1 MEDMLSITSPDFS
14 IANQPNGITELTH
27 RVYYSSE
34 LSGFLEEINGDLTF
48 YGADYT
54 FLRRAYLTN
63 SCRIIPFELTDG
75 CGLVLDCNMFL
86 NECEW
91 RPDLCQVKG
100 QLVDG
105 GFLSLIDQNMAIK
118 AYVNVG
124 RSKNDVDISSSV
136 LEQTNLYYYGQNQQS
151 GGGDIAAQN
160 RVGVRVYDAFK
171 MLVAFMTDGALGFES
186 DFFRPDDLGRGY
198 YTLITG
204 NSLRTGDVNSWP
216 LISFEE
222 LYTDC
227 QRLFNLS
234 FATETVGGVKRLRIE
249 PTSFFRQTNS
259 SITLADPD
267 AVTQTSNEKSF
278 YQKIEFGSNK
288 FSDANFDYF
297 PNATFLG
304 FREEEFHLGGQ
315 CNTRNVL
322 KLQTETLIYD
332 TNRIQAALPVASGGA
347 ADPDNILDEDIYIVQ
362 HYSDNSVANTP
373 NPLSPTVNVYFN
385 EILSNYNIALRWG
398 DGIPYPIYL
407 FLGLAQNFATGVLT
421 ITNFLLAGIGVFR
434 YVLGG
439 DSTGFDLPLRQIVNC
454 NDDTFPLGED
464 PNGNYT
470 IQLATPESF
479 NPAGTWPPP
488 IALLGGRYTA
498 PFDAV
503 YVCKFEG
510 ITYIETLDPAQ
521 SVGFGIA
528 FQVFNSFNVFQYEH
542 YWFKTSQPN
551 AVGFGL
557 ASNQWDVSVPLFMS
571 TGDYVIL
578 TIFDP
583 KDLSSENFGYDYTTV
598 YILNGAKFIVEDP
611 LGGQWAT
618 YDPNDNALI
627 NTAIKYP
634 ITSQTWQTY
643 LNNRH
648 GIISVPFNNG
658 AIEGRTNDLSRN
670 LHTGMTEV
678 KIVSTFGQTEI

>member
-1 MEDMLSITSPDFS
+1 MLSITSPDFS

-34 LSGFLEEINGDLTF
+34 LSGFLEEINGELTF
-48 YGADYT
+48 HGADYT

-63 SCRIIPFELTDG
+63 ACNIIPFEILDG

-100 QLVDG
+100 QLVDA
-105 GFLSLIDQNMAIK
+105 GFLSLIDQNMGIK

-136 LEQTNLYYYGQNQQS
+136 LEQTNLYYYGQNQQG

-204 NSLRTGDVNSWP
+204 NSLRTSDVNSWP
-216 LISFEE
+216 YISFEE
-222 LYTDC
+222 LYKDC

-234 FATETVGGVKRLRIE
+234 FTTETVGGLKRLRIE
-249 PTSFFRQTNS
+249 PTSFFRQTNA

-267 AVTQTSNEKSF
+267 AVVQTSNEKSF
-278 YQKIEFGSNK
+278 YQKVEFGSNE
-288 FSDANFDYF
+288 FDNDDYTYF
-297 PNATFLG
+297 PKVAFLG
-304 FREEEFHLGGQ
+304 ARKEEYHLGGQ
-315 CNTRNVL
+315 CNTNNVL
-322 KLQTETLIYD
+322 KLRTEVLITD

-347 ADPDNILDEDIYIVQ
+347 ADPSNITDEDTYLIL
-362 HYSDNSVANTP
+362 HYSDNSVANYP
-373 NPLSPTVNVYFN
+373 NPLFPTTLVYFN
-385 EILSNYNIALRWG
+385 ELLTNFQTALRWG
-398 DGIPYPIYL
+398 DGIPNSIYL
-407 FLGLAQNFATGVLT
+407 FLGSGLN
-421 ITNFLLAGIGVFR
+421 
-434 YVLGG
+434 GG
-439 DSTGFDLPLRQIVNC
+439 QAVRINNYLPPYQPISFIAFGAYLK
-454 NDDTFPLGED
+454 FPLSAFPNGYD
-464 PNGNYT
+464 PNGNISQST
-470 IQLATPESF
+470 DNLGLGSLTPIWS
-479 NPAGTWPPP
+479 
-488 IALLGGRYTA
+488 LGQTMFTA
-498 PFDAV
+498 PID
-503 YVCKFEG
+503 G
-510 ITYIETLDPAQ
+510 IYSVSVRLVLDILDTSA
-521 SVGFGIA
+521 
-528 FQVFNSFNVFQYEH
+528 FNS
-542 YWFKTSQPN
+542 
-551 AVGFGL
+551 
-557 ASNQWDVSVPLFMS
+557 
-571 TGDYVIL
+571 L
-578 TIFDP
+578 TIRRFNTVA
-583 KDLSSENFGYDYTTV
+583 SGIITSIEFGDILMNGNT
-598 YILNGAKFIVEDP
+598 YILNGAWIWEGSYTFNLLQDERVAVLLTIAQAEITILDGSSFTVGSNFTAFKTYNPED
-611 LGGQWAT
+611 
-618 YDPNDNALI
+618 NNLI
-627 NTAIKYP
+627 DTAIKYP

>member
-1 MEDMLSITSPDFS
+1 MLSITSTDFS

-34 LSGFLEEINGDLTF
+34 LSGFLEEINGELTF
-48 YGADYT
+48 HGADYT

-63 SCRIIPFELTDG
+63 SCNIIPFEISDG

-100 QLVDG
+100 QLVDA
-105 GFLSLIDQNMAIK
+105 GFLSLIDQNMGIK

-136 LEQTNLYYYGQNQQS
+136 LEQTNLYYYGQNQQG

-204 NSLRTGDVNSWP
+204 NSLRTGDINSWP
-216 LISFEE
+216 YISFEE
-222 LYTDC
+222 LYKDC

-234 FATETVGGVKRLRIE
+234 FTTETVGGVKRLRIE
-249 PTSFFRQTNS
+249 PTSFFRQTNN

-267 AVTQTSNEKSF
+267 AVFQTSNEKSF
-278 YQKIEFGSNK
+278 YQKVEFGSNE
-288 FSDANFDYF
+288 FDNDDYTYF
-297 PNATFLG
+297 PKVAFLG
-304 FREEEFHLGGQ
+304 ARKEEYHLGGQ
-315 CNTRNVL
+315 CNTNNVL
-322 KLQTETLIYD
+322 KLRTEVLITD

-347 ADPDNILDEDIYIVQ
+347 ADPSNITDEDTYLIL
-362 HYSDNSVANTP
+362 HYSDNSVANYP
-373 NPLSPTVNVYFN
+373 NPLFPTTLVYFN
-385 EILSNYNIALRWG
+385 ELLTNFQTALRWG
-398 DGIPYPIYL
+398 DGIPNSIYL
-407 FLGLAQNFATGVLT
+407 FLGSGLNGAQGVTLSNYVPSYQT
-421 ITNFLLAGIGVFR
+421 LSGISAAAYLSFP
-434 YVLGG
+434 
-439 DSTGFDLPLRQIVNC
+439 F
-454 NDDTFPLGED
+454 DTFPNGYD
-464 PNGNYT
+464 PNGNFVQST
-470 IQLATPESF
+470 DNL
-479 NPAGTWPPP
+479 
-488 IALLGGRYTA
+488 LLGGTPPVIWTLGQSMFVAPIDGIYTA
-498 PFDAV
+498 QVRLLMANFDSQAFHNLFISRFDTVVSGNIVSLQNGDIPELGNLNLQNGVWVWEGSFTFNLLQDERLAV
-503 YVCKFEG
+503 FFQISQSPVTILAGSSFTVG
-510 ITYIETLDPAQ
+510 SNFTISQTYNPQDA
-521 SVGFGIA
+521 
-528 FQVFNSFNVFQYEH
+528 N
-542 YWFKTSQPN
+542 
-551 AVGFGL
+551 
-557 ASNQWDVSVPLFMS
+557 
-571 TGDYVIL
+571 
-578 TIFDP
+578 
-583 KDLSSENFGYDYTTV
+583 
-598 YILNGAKFIVEDP
+598 
-611 LGGQWAT
+611 
-618 YDPNDNALI
+618 LI
-627 NTAIKYP
+627 DTAIKYP

-658 AIEGRTNDLSRN
+658 AIQGRTNDLSRN

>member
-1 MEDMLSITSPDFS
+1 MLSITSPDFS

-34 LSGFLEEINGDLTF
+34 LSGFLEEINGELTF
-48 YGADYT
+48 HGADYT

-63 SCRIIPFELTDG
+63 SCRIIPFELSDG

-100 QLVDG
+100 QLVDA
-105 GFLSLIDQNMAIK
+105 GFLSLIDQNMGIK

-136 LEQTNLYYYGQNQQS
+136 LEQTNLYYYGQNQQG

-186 DFFRPDDLGRGY
+186 DFFRPDDINRGY

-204 NSLRTGDVNSWP
+204 NSLRTGDINSWP
-216 LISFEE
+216 YISFEE
-222 LYTDC
+222 LYKDC

-234 FATETVGGVKRLRIE
+234 FTTETVGGVKRLRIE
-249 PTSFFRQTNS
+249 PTSFFRQTNA

-267 AVTQTSNEKSF
+267 AVFQTSNEKSF
-278 YQKIEFGSNK
+278 YQKVEFGSNE
-288 FSDANFDYF
+288 FDNDDYTYF
-297 PNATFLG
+297 PKVAFLG
-304 FREEEFHLGGQ
+304 ARKEEYHLGGQ
-315 CNTRNVL
+315 CNTNNVL
-322 KLQTETLIYD
+322 KLRTEVLITD

-347 ADPDNILDEDIYIVQ
+347 ADPSNITDEDTYLIL
-362 HYSDNSVANTP
+362 HYSDNSVANYP
-373 NPLSPTVNVYFN
+373 NPLFPTTLVYFN
-385 EILSNYNIALRWG
+385 ELLTNFQTALRWG
-398 DGIPYPIYL
+398 DGIPNSIYL
-407 FLGLAQNFATGVLT
+407 FLGSGLN
-421 ITNFLLAGIGVFR
+421 
-434 YVLGG
+434 GG
-439 DSTGFDLPLRQIVNC
+439 QAVRINNYLPPYQPISFIAFGAYLK
-454 NDDTFPLGED
+454 FPLSAFPNGYD
-464 PNGNYT
+464 PNGNISQST
-470 IQLATPESF
+470 DNLGLGSLTPI
-479 NPAGTWPPP
+479 WR
-488 IALLGGRYTA
+488 LGQTMFTA
-498 PFDAV
+498 PID
-503 YVCKFEG
+503 G
-510 ITYIETLDPAQ
+510 IYSVSVRLVLDILDTSA
-521 SVGFGIA
+521 
-528 FQVFNSFNVFQYEH
+528 FNS
-542 YWFKTSQPN
+542 
-551 AVGFGL
+551 
-557 ASNQWDVSVPLFMS
+557 
-571 TGDYVIL
+571 L
-578 TIFDP
+578 TIRRFNTVA
-583 KDLSSENFGYDYTTV
+583 SGIITSIEFGDIPMNGNT
-598 YILNGAKFIVEDP
+598 YILNGAWIWEGSYTFNLLQDERVAILLTIAQAEITILDGSSFTVGSNFTISK
-611 LGGQWAT
+611 T
-618 YDPNDNALI
+618 YNPEENALI

>member
-1 MEDMLSITSPDFS
+1 MLSITSPDFS

-34 LSGFLEEINGDLTF
+34 LSGFLEEINGELTF
-48 YGADYT
+48 HGADYT

-63 SCRIIPFELTDG
+63 SCRIIPFEISDG

-100 QLVDG
+100 QLVDA
-105 GFLSLIDQNMAIK
+105 GFLSLIDQNMGIK
-118 AYVNVG
+118 AYINVG

-136 LEQTNLYYYGQNQQS
+136 LEQTNLYYYGQNQQG

-204 NSLRTGDVNSWP
+204 NSLRTGDINSWP
-216 LISFEE
+216 YISFEE
-222 LYTDC
+222 LYKDC

-234 FATETVGGVKRLRIE
+234 FTTETVGGVKRLRIE
-249 PTSFFRQTNS
+249 PTSFFRQTNA

-267 AVTQTSNEKSF
+267 AVFQTSNEKSF
-278 YQKIEFGSNK
+278 YQKVEFGSNE
-288 FSDANFDYF
+288 FDNDDYTYF
-297 PNATFLG
+297 PKVAFLG
-304 FREEEFHLGGQ
+304 ARKEEYHLGGQ
-315 CNTRNVL
+315 CNTNNVL
-322 KLQTETLIYD
+322 KLRTEVLITD

-347 ADPDNILDEDIYIVQ
+347 ADPSNITDEDTYLIL
-362 HYSDNSVANTP
+362 HYSDNSVANYP
-373 NPLSPTVNVYFN
+373 NPLFPTTLVYFN
-385 EILSNYNIALRWG
+385 ELLTNFQTALRWG
-398 DGIPYPIYL
+398 DGIPNSIYL
-407 FLGLAQNFATGVLT
+407 FLGSGLN
-421 ITNFLLAGIGVFR
+421 
-434 YVLGG
+434 GG
-439 DSTGFDLPLRQIVNC
+439 EAVRINNYLPPYQDISFFNKGAYLK
-454 NDDTFPLGED
+454 FPLSSFPNGYD
-464 PNGNYT
+464 PNGNISQST
-470 IQLATPESF
+470 DNLFLGSLTPIW
-479 NPAGTWPPP
+479 N
-488 IALLGGRYTA
+488 LGQTMFTA
-498 PFDAV
+498 PID
-503 YVCKFEG
+503 G
-510 ITYIETLDPAQ
+510 IYSVSVRLVLDILDTSA
-521 SVGFGIA
+521 
-528 FQVFNSFNVFQYEH
+528 FNSLLIARFDTVASGIITAIEFGDIPMNG
-542 YWFKTSQPN
+542 N
-551 AVGFGL
+551 A
-557 ASNQWDVSVPLFMS
+557 
-571 TGDYVIL
+571 
-578 TIFDP
+578 
-583 KDLSSENFGYDYTTV
+583 
-598 YILNGAKFIVEDP
+598 YILNGVWIWEGSFTFNLLQDERVAILLVIAQAAITILDGSSFTIGSNFTAFKTYNPED
-611 LGGQWAT
+611 
-618 YDPNDNALI
+618 NNLI
-627 NTAIKYP
+627 DTAIKYP